1 MAVQGPTS
9 GIPEGKTIRRCNDQ
23 FEKLWGDWK
32 PRAGRWRR
40 ESEGHRLLFVRVCSE
55 HLSPFPTS
63 LLSFTS
69 QFLNSRPL
77 VLTKTTIYDTTKTED
92 KVRGEHGHV
101 GAQLLHPRIL
111 YILVLVTKVLVPA
124 TGFSS
129 LAPSHEEEMH
139 NVGIEHPAEK

>member
-1 MAVQGPTS
+1 MTS
-9 GIPEGKTIRRCNDQ
+9 LRSYEEIGGRGLDGGS
-23 FEKLWGDWK
+23 EKESKL
-32 PRAGRWRR
+32 RGRGR
-40 ESEGHRLLFVRVCSE
+40 LFVRVCSE
-55 HLSPFPTS
+55 HLRPFSTP
-63 LLSFTS
+63 LLFFTS

-77 VLTKTTIYDTTKTED
+77 VLTKTTIYDTIKTED

-139 NVGIEHPAEK
+139 NVGIVHPAEKSTHKKY